1 MTRLAGSF
9 ELAVPPERAFAL
21 FTPLGERAWALG
33 WEPWFPTPV
42 TDDSAPGTVFQTDA
56 HGRKGT
62 WIVVQRTPPRGISY
76 ARVIDGQDAGTV
88 TVELEPSAGGTSVHV
103 TYDLTPL
110 TDAGARH
117 LDSFAS
123 SYAHYLESWQAAI
136 AALT

>member
-9 ELAVPPERAFAL
+9 ELAIPPERAFAL

-33 WEPWFPTPV
+33 WEPRFPSPV
-42 TDDSAPGTVFQTDA
+42 HDDSAPGTVFQTDA
-56 HGRKGT
+56 HNRKGT
-62 WIVVQRTPPRGISY
+62 WIVVQRTPARRISY

-88 TVELEPSAGGTSVHV
+88 TVALEPAGSGTTVHV

-110 TDAGARH
+110 TDAGERH

-123 SYAHYLESWQAAI
+123 NYPHYLGSWQEAI